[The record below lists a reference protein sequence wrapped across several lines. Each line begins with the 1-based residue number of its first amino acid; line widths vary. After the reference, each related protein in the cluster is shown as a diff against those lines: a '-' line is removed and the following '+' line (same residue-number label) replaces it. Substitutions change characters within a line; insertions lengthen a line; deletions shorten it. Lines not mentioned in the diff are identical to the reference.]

1 MREQLVQYVKLLF
14 AGTPGSG
21 DMQQEILQNTLDKY
35 DDYLSQGKTEEAAY
49 RLAIAGIG
57 DISGILE
64 PSSPQ
69 IHETDPAPAEVDHR
83 GRPLPSSE
91 QKTMRAVAIA
101 MYICCVIPVIALGNV
116 GNGAIG
122 VCLMFLLIAAA
133 TALIIL
139 SSSGSNKETEE
150 KDTTSGPDNKFYK
163 AYKSISWIITLVIYL
178 GISFWTG
185 VWYITWL
192 VFPIMGAVDGIIKAI
207 FDLKEAKEHET

>member
-1 MREQLVQYVKLLF
+1 MKDQLKQYVDLLF
-14 AGTPGSG
+14 AGSP
-21 DMQQEILQNTLDKY
+21 DNEEMKQEILQNTLDKY

-69 IHETDPAPAEVDHR
+69 IHETDPAPAEVDYR
-83 GRPLPSSE
+83 GRPLPSSK

-101 MYICCVIPVIALGNV
+101 MYICCVIPVLALGDIGSGV
-116 GNGAIG
+116 LG

-139 SSSGSNKETEE
+139 SSGDSNKEAEE
-150 KDTTSGPDNKFYK
+150 KDTSSGPDNKFYK
-163 AYKSISWIITLVIYL
+163 AYKSISWLITLVVYL

-185 VWYITWL
+185 AWYITWL
-192 VFPIMGAVDGIIKAI
+192 IFPISAAIDGIVKAI
-207 FDLKEAKEHET
+207 FELKEDHHEA